1 MNKKKLKNALI
12 GHTGFIGSNLKDL
25 KKNFS
30 YFNSYNIHK
39 IERKKYESIYCAG
52 TYSKIW
58 IANKKPLEDR
68 KNIDKLIKHL
78 RRVDAKKIFLISSS
92 EVYGNQKKTF
102 ENSKIDNVKK
112 KPYAYNRLKLE
123 KFVEK
128 KFSKHFILRLPIVYG
143 KNFVKNFIFDL
154 ISKKNI
160 KNLNG
165 NDYVQIYNVSNLQ
178 NHLKF
183 IEKENIRKINI
194 SSKPFKVKYL
204 AKKFFGVLLKNK
216 KKFRVINIKSIYG
229 SHNKTYFLSQ
239 KKTIE
244 DLKKFLKKK

>member
-1 MNKKKLKNALI
+1 M
-12 GHTGFIGSNLKDL
+12 
-25 KKNFS
+25 
-30 YFNSYNIHK
+30 
-39 IERKKYESIYCAG
+39 
-52 TYSKIW
+52 
-58 IANKKPLEDR
+58 
-68 KNIDKLIKHL
+68 
-78 RRVDAKKIFLISSS
+78 
-92 EVYGNQKKTF
+92 
-102 ENSKIDNVKK
+102 
-112 KPYAYNRLKLE
+112 
-123 KFVEK
+123 
-128 KFSKHFILRLPIVYG
+128 
-143 KNFVKNFIFDL
+143 KNFIFDL